1 MTTIGFGD
9 LYPTTFIAKM
19 FTTTICFLGVA
30 FWCLPAGIIGSVR
43 FSFVIVFKLICSM
56 AYLRVLRSKFKRRNV
71 MMQLIVSFP
80 LLQQSYVIGGA
91 YDVLIMAIVLF
102 QHGKST
108 LLFNVVYVQVPQ

>member
-1 MTTIGFGD
+1 
-9 LYPTTFIAKM
+9 
-19 FTTTICFLGVA
+19 
-30 FWCLPAGIIGSVR
+30 
-43 FSFVIVFKLICSM
+43 
-56 AYLRVLRSKFKRRNV
+56 

-102 QHGKST
+102 QRGKST